1 MDKLNSYLRIQRT
14 KEKWQKE
21 KEKKNIKLVNFK
33 FLNEQKKDNEK
44 IDIVFTQRN
53 SNKKALNF
61 LNNKGKSAKKSILKN
76 KKELSNAETDRKKKN
91 FKDKTLNIEGKME
104 KDNSMISLYDGTH
117 KKVNIHKYN
126 SIAYIKKR
134 PNDLIKY
141 QNLNRSTISK
151 YSNNSVKVNGRCFS
165 CTDFKNKRNIFNN
178 DDLKRTISYYKD
190 MITSTKKALFHQV
203 NPFVINDFSFK
214 DKGDFTSRNLLSIFI
229 DVIANISHK
238 HLIPIKRALFQYM
251 KRKTKTKMHKVSFEE
266 YRLLKELKSLGVT
279 NINELNLLLKDIYTE
294 MKGKN

>member
-91 FKDKTLNIEGKME
+91 FKDKTVNIEGKME

-141 QNLNRSTISK
+141 QNLNRSTITK
-151 YSNNSVKVNGRCFS
+151 YSFTSAKNNGRCFS
-165 CTDFKNKRNIFNN
+165 CTDFKKGRNIFNN
-178 DDLKRTISYYKD
+178 DDLKRTISYYND
-190 MITSTKKALFHQV
+190 MIVSTKKALFQQI
-203 NPFVINDFSFK
+203 NPFNIKDFSFK
-214 DKGDFTSRNLLSIFI
+214 DKGNSINKKILSNFL
-229 DVIANISHK
+229 DVIINILNKRISSSK
-238 HLIPIKRALFQYM
+238 LIFFQYM
-251 KRKTKTKMHKVSFEE
+251 KRRIKKKIYKITMEDYK
-266 YRLLKELKSLGVT
+266 LLKELKSLGVT
-279 NINELNLLLKDIYTE
+279 NKKELNLLLKDIYYE

>member
-91 FKDKTLNIEGKME
+91 FKDKTVNIEGKME

-214 DKGDFTSRNLLSIFI
+214 DKGDFTSRNLLSNFI
-229 DVIANISHK
+229 DVIANISYK

-251 KRKTKTKMHKVSFEE
+251 KRKKKTKMHKVSFEE

>member
-76 KKELSNAETDRKKKN
+76 KKELSNAETDRKKKK
-91 FKDKTLNIEGKME
+91 FKDKTVNIEGKME

-214 DKGDFTSRNLLSIFI
+214 DKGDFTSRNLLSNFI
-229 DVIANISHK
+229 DVIENISHK

-251 KRKTKTKMHKVSFEE
+251 KRKKKTKMHKVSFEE

>member
-76 KKELSNAETDRKKKN
+76 KKELSNAETDRKKKK
-91 FKDKTLNIEGKME
+91 FKDKTVNIEGKME
-104 KDNSMISLYDGTH
+104 KDNSMISLYDGTN
-117 KKVNIHKYN
+117 KQVNIHKYN

-214 DKGDFTSRNLLSIFI
+214 DKGDFTSRNLLSNFI
-229 DVIANISHK
+229 DVIENISHK

-251 KRKTKTKMHKVSFEE
+251 KRKKKTKMHKVSFEE

>member
-44 IDIVFTQRN
+44 TDIVFTQRN

-91 FKDKTLNIEGKME
+91 FKDKTVNIEGKME

-165 CTDFKNKRNIFNN
+165 CTDFKNKRNILNN

-203 NPFVINDFSFK
+203 NPFVIK
-214 DKGDFTSRNLLSIFI
+214 Y
-229 DVIANISHK
+229 IS
-238 HLIPIKRALFQYM
+238 
-251 KRKTKTKMHKVSFEE
+251 
-266 YRLLKELKSLGVT
+266 
-279 NINELNLLLKDIYTE
+279 
-294 MKGKN
+294 

>member
-91 FKDKTLNIEGKME
+91 FKDKTVNIEGKME

-134 PNDLIKY
+134 PNDFIY
-141 QNLNRSTISK
+141 QRLT
-151 YSNNSVKVNGRCFS
+151 
-165 CTDFKNKRNIFNN
+165 NKF
-178 DDLKRTISYYKD
+178 
-190 MITSTKKALFHQV
+190 
-203 NPFVINDFSFK
+203 
-214 DKGDFTSRNLLSIFI
+214 
-229 DVIANISHK
+229 
-238 HLIPIKRALFQYM
+238 
-251 KRKTKTKMHKVSFEE
+251 
-266 YRLLKELKSLGVT
+266 
-279 NINELNLLLKDIYTE
+279 
-294 MKGKN
+294 